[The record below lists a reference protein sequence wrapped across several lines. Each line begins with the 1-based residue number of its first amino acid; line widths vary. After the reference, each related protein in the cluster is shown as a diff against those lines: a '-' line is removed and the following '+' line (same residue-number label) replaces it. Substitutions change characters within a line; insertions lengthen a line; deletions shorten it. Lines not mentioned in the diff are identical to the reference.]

1 MEAKELA
8 GHVSA
13 GIIAGTSVEAA
24 LYPIDTIKTRLQA
37 ARGGASVNW
46 RNLYKGVSGNL
57 AGVIPAC
64 AVFFAVYEPAKRI
77 LLPLDDD
84 TLMNSDRTVG
94 AHLMAAASA
103 GLAASIVRVPT
114 EVVKSRL
121 QTGQFSS
128 ARGAVWH
135 IASREGIPSGLFAGF
150 GSFLLRDIPF
160 DAIEFASYE
169 QMKIAWSSLSGGPGN
184 EIKQH
189 ESAAIGAFA
198 GMLTGAV
205 TTPLDV
211 VKTRLMTQGGLKG
224 ETRYY
229 KGVMDCITRTM
240 AEEGWYALLKGIGPR
255 VTFIGLGGGVFF
267 FVLESAKKA
276 LGVDKRSSACTVSMS
291 RGRGGG
297 DNLKCCS

>member
-1 MEAKELA
+1 MAAGMEASELA
-8 GHVSA
+8 CHVSA
-13 GIIAGTSVEAA
+13 GVIAGAAVETT

-46 RNLYKGVSGNL
+46 RNLYKGIGGNL
-57 AGVIPAC
+57 AGVVPAC
-64 AVFFAVYEPAKRI
+64 AVFFAVYEPAKRM

-84 TLMNSDRTVG
+84 KLMNSDRTIA
-94 AHLMAAASA
+94 AHLTAAASA

-114 EVVKSRL
+114 EVVKSRM
-121 QTGQFSS
+121 QTGQFTS
-128 ARGAVWH
+128 ARGAVWQ
-135 IASREGIPSGLFAGF
+135 IASREGIAGGLFAGF
-150 GSFLLRDIPF
+150 GSFLLRDLPF

-169 QMKIAWSSLSGGPGN
+169 QMKITWSSVSGGSGY

-189 ESAAIGAFA
+189 ESAAIGAVA

-211 VKTRLMTQGGLKG
+211 VKTRLMTQGGMKG

-229 KGVMDCITRTM
+229 KGVMDCVTRTV
-240 AEEGWYALLKGIGPR
+240 AEEGWIALLKGISPR

-267 FVLESAKKA
+267 FVLEGAKKA
-276 LGVDKRSSACTVSMS
+276 LGVDRRSTAFNTTVEAE
-291 RGRGGG
+291 
-297 DNLKCCS
+297 KVTT